1 MIRHQQGSV
10 NEAYVLLNVDYK
22 NQKNIIEKAKKIPAV
37 KSVKTTYGIYDLL
50 VVLESNDMR
59 EIKQAIDVDLHS
71 IEGIS
76 NLTSLI
82 SVT

>member
-1 MIRHQQGSV
+1 M

-22 NQKNIIEKAKKIPAV
+22 LQKNIVEQAKKAPAV
-37 KSVKTTYGIYDLL
+37 KSVRTVYGIYDVLI
-50 VVLESNDMR
+50 VLESDSMQ
-59 EIKQAIDVDLHS
+59 EIKNTIDVHLHQ
-71 IEGIS
+71 IDGIN